1 MYPLALGHS
10 TVILLFVSFVA
21 LSARGNAQILES
33 KTLAKNFASPKSHL
47 GPYVYWR
54 WTDGKINEDGLD
66 KDLAAMAETGHGGA
80 LIKDVQAG
88 LPEGPVT

>member
-33 KTLAKNFASPKSHL
+33 KTLAKNFAPPKSHL
-47 GPYVYWR
+47 GPYVYWH